1 MISQLS
7 GACIRAVLVVMMVL
21 MPSLLLPETNPQ
33 ISDAM
38 VLLALF
44 AALFVIVEYGST
56 YPGLV
61 EFRAAPPF
69 NRVRF
74 GMLVV
79 TLLVIA
85 ITLRGQSDA
94 TTLSRL
100 FSAVGMLLGESMD
113 FPLSPIRL
121 IVWLMPEGTTLSEAY
136 LIRAAAG
143 LAYLVS
149 LVALT
154 VFAILIRVRSWPS
167 PTGSF
172 NVWVNLPTFD
182 PTTGADVVI
191 RLKRDGAV
199 NILLGVL
206 LPYVSPPIAVFVA
219 QTYGISM
226 IGSDLMTVW
235 VIAIWAFLPAS
246 LFLRGIA
253 MRRLALMISK
263 KRRRVDEAE
272 AAAADPAFLPA

>member
-1 MISQLS
+1 MISQLP

-21 MPSLLLPETNPQ
+21 APSLLLPQADPQ
-33 ISDAM
+33 VTDAT
-38 VLLALF
+38 VLIAIF
-44 AALFVIVEYGST
+44 AAVFVIVEYGST
-56 YPGLV
+56 YPGLI

-74 GMLVV
+74 AMLAM
-79 TLLVIA
+79 TLLLTSIMCA
-85 ITLRGQSDA
+85 GQADP

-100 FSAVGMLLGESMD
+100 FHAIGILLGESMD
-113 FPLSPIRL
+113 FAFSPIRL
-121 IVWLMPEGTTLSEAY
+121 LMWLLPDGTTLSEAT
-136 LIRAAAG
+136 LIRSAAG

-154 VFAILIRVRSWPS
+154 VFAILIRVRGWPS

-172 NVWVNLPTFD
+172 NVWINLPTFD
-182 PTTGADVVI
+182 PTAGADVVV

-206 LPYVSPPIAVFVA
+206 LPYITPPLAVFIA
-219 QTYGISM
+219 NSYGVSM
-226 IGSDLMTVW
+226 LDNHLLTVW
-235 VIAIWAFLPAS
+235 MMSLWAFLPAS

-263 KRRRVDEAE
+263 KRSRFAE
-272 AAAADPAFLPA
+272 TGAGDPAFLPA

>member
-1 MISQLS
+1 M
-7 GACIRAVLVVMMVL
+7 LVVATVL
-21 MPSLLLPETNPQ
+21 APSLLLSQADPQ
-33 ISDAM
+33 VTEAT
-38 VLLALF
+38 VLIAIF
-44 AALFVIVEYGST
+44 AGLFVIVEYGST

-74 GMLVV
+74 AMLAVTLVLISLVV
-79 TLLVIA
+79 
-85 ITLRGQSDA
+85 RGQSDP

-100 FSAVGMLLGESMD
+100 IGAVGMLLGESMD

-121 IVWLMPEGTTLSEAY
+121 ILWTMPEGTPLSQAY
-136 LIRAAAG
+136 LIRATAG

-149 LVALT
+149 LVGLT
-154 VFAILIRVRSWPS
+154 IFAILIRIRSWPS

-172 NVWVNLPTFD
+172 NVWINLPTFD
-182 PTTGADVVI
+182 PTTGADVVT
-191 RLKRDGAV
+191 RLNRDGAI
-199 NILLGVL
+199 NILLGLL
-206 LPYVSPPIAVFVA
+206 LPYVAPPVAVFIA
-219 QTYGISM
+219 RAYGVSM

-235 VIAIWAFLPAS
+235 IMSLWAFLPAS

-263 KRRRVDEAE
+263 KRRRLDADGAE
-272 AAAADPAFLPA
+272 PADPAFLPA